1 MQFLTALF
9 GGAENTILTAAF
21 ALGIVLVMILLGLWV
36 LKFFFNASAN
46 MSRGRTKRLT
56 VVDSVQIDPR
66 RKVVILRRDN
76 VEHVIMTGGPQ
87 DVLVESGIA
96 VERPGARR
104 PAQAQPKAQSQPA
117 AEAEM
122 PVAHTKSLPQP
133 MPRGPMERLR
143 EARSTM
149 QRKAPPLRNTGLLR
163 PVGRGDPA
171 VIPMNGYNSEAS
183 PSDSATTSPNETN
196 GQAKLGAASTSR
208 YLTDGFK
215 AEGNK

>member
-21 ALGIVLVMILLGLWV
+21 ALGIVLVLILLGLWA

-46 MSRGRTKRLT
+46 MSRGRVRRLT
-56 VVDSVQIDPR
+56 IIDTVQIDPR

-87 DVLVESGIA
+87 DLLVESGIP

-104 PAQAQPKAQSQPA
+104 PAQQPQQAKAQPQAPAAALPQPA
-117 AEAEM
+117 A
-122 PVAHTKSLPQP
+122 
-133 MPRGPMERLR
+133 PRGPMERLR
-143 EARSTM
+143 EVGRPGP
-149 QRKAPPLRNTGLLR
+149 QRKTPPIRSTGLLR
-163 PVGRGDPA
+163 TIGRTDPA
-171 VIPMNGYNSEAS
+171 VIPMNGYNSDA
-183 PSDSATTSPNETN
+183 PAADSATTSPANETN
-196 GQAKLGAASTSR
+196 GQAKLGAASSSR

-215 AEGNK
+215 AEGK

>member
-21 ALGIVLVMILLGLWV
+21 ALGIVLVLILLGLWA

-46 MSRGRTKRLT
+46 MSRGRVRRLT
-56 VVDSVQIDPR
+56 VIDTVQIDPR

-87 DVLVESGIA
+87 DLLLESGIA

-104 PAQAQPKAQSQPA
+104 PAQQPQQAKPQPQPQA
-117 AEAEM
+117 
-122 PVAHTKSLPQP
+122 VALPQP
-133 MPRGPMERLR
+133 VAAPRGPMERLR
-143 EARSTM
+143 EAGRAM
-149 QRKAPPLRNTGLLR
+149 PQRKGPQIRNTGLLR
-163 PVGRGDPA
+163 TIGRNDPA
-171 VIPMNGYNSEAS
+171 VIPMNGYNSDA
-183 PSDSATTSPNETN
+183 PSADSATTSPANETN
-196 GQAKLGAASTSR
+196 GQAKLGAASSSR

-215 AEGNK
+215 AEGK

>member
-21 ALGIVLVMILLGLWV
+21 ALGIVLVLIVLGLWV

-46 MSRGRTKRLT
+46 MSRGRAKRLT
-56 VVDSVQIDPR
+56 VVDSVQLDPR

-87 DVLVESGIA
+87 DVLVESGIP
-96 VERPGARR
+96 VERPGVRR
-104 PAQAQPKAQSQPA
+104 PAQPKAQPQPA
-117 AEAEM
+117 AQPEA
-122 PVAHTKSLPQP
+122 PVAAQTKALPQP
-133 MPRGPMERLR
+133 MQRGPMERLR
-143 EARSTM
+143 DVRSTM
-149 QRKAPPLRNTGLLR
+149 QRKTPPLRNTSLLR

-196 GQAKLGAASTSR
+196 GQAKLGAASSSR
-208 YLTDGFK
+208 FLS
-215 AEGNK
+215 EGNK